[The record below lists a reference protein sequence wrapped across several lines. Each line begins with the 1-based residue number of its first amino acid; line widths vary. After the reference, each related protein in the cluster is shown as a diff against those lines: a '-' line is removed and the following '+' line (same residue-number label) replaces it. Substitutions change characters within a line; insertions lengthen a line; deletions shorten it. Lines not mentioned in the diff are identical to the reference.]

1 MTMRKFIGI
10 LAALIVGSFFVV
22 GLVGT
27 SQAFPGEQGKLP
39 QSLQKLMDNY
49 VIQVKKKKC
58 TKIFECEYYAPATAC
73 SQPPCCKKGH
83 WYKVCDEKPL

>member
-1 MTMRKFIGI
+1 MRKFIGI

-49 VIQVKKKKC
+49 VIQ
-58 TKIFECEYYAPATAC
+58 EEM
-73 SQPPCCKKGH
+73 
-83 WYKVCDEKPL
+83 YKDF

>member
-1 MTMRKFIGI
+1 MRKFVVIV
-10 LAALIVGSFFVV
+10 AAFIVGSFFVV

-27 SQAFPGEQGKLP
+27 GHALPAGGGKLP
-39 QSLQKLMDNY
+39 QSLQKLMGNY

-58 TKIFECEYYAPATAC
+58 VKIFECEYYAPATAC

-83 WYKVCDEKPL
+83 WYKECDEKPL